1 MTDYDDIINL
11 PHHTSDHHPRMAMID
26 RAAQFA
32 PFAAVVGYDDA
43 IAETGRYT
51 DSRTEMG
58 DDELAALDRQMAI
71 IVNNIDSQPEVTI
84 TYFVPDERKDG
95 GSYQTLTAQ
104 VVKVDE
110 TERRLYLSEG
120 TAIYMRDIIRLINKK
135 LALPFLLFIFVQ
147 CLNYYLYE

>member
-1 MTDYDDIINL
+1 
-11 PHHTSDHHPRMAMID
+11 MAMID

-58 DDELAALDRQMAI
+58 DDELAALDRQMAV

-120 TAIYMRDIIRLINKK
+120 TAIYIRDIIRLINK
-135 LALPFLLFIFVQ
+135 
-147 CLNYYLYE
+147 

>member
-1 MTDYDDIINL
+1 
-11 PHHTSDHHPRMAMID
+11 MAMID

>member
-51 DSRTEMG
+51 DSRPVAG
-58 DDELAALDRQMAI
+58 DDQLNELDRKMAV
-71 IVNNIDSQPEVTI
+71 IVETIESHPEVEI
-84 TYFVPDERKDG
+84 TYFVADERKDG

-120 TAIYMRDIIRLINKK
+120 TAIYMRDIIRLTNK
-135 LALPFLLFIFVQ
+135 
-147 CLNYYLYE
+147 

>member
-51 DSRTEMG
+51 DSRPVAG
-58 DDELAALDRQMAI
+58 DDKLNELDRKMAA
-71 IVNNIDSQPEVTI
+71 IVKTIESHPEVEI
-84 TYFVPDERKDG
+84 TFFVADERKDG

-120 TAIYMRDIIRLINKK
+120 TAIYIRDIIRLINK
-135 LALPFLLFIFVQ
+135 
-147 CLNYYLYE
+147 

>member
-51 DSRTEMG
+51 DSRPVAG
-58 DDELAALDRQMAI
+58 DDELAALDRQMAV

-120 TAIYMRDIIRLINKK
+120 TAIYIRDIIRLINK
-135 LALPFLLFIFVQ
+135 
-147 CLNYYLYE
+147 

>member
-51 DSRTEMG
+51 DSRPVAG
-58 DDELAALDRQMAI
+58 DDQLNELDRKMAA
-71 IVNNIDSQPEVTI
+71 IVETIDSRPEVEI
-84 TYFVPDERKDG
+84 TYFVADKRKSG
-95 GSYQTLTAQ
+95 GRFKTIKGNATKIDS
-104 VVKVDE
+104 VE
-110 TERRLYLSEG
+110 HCLYLG
-120 TAIYMRDIIRLINKK
+120 RDIKIPIADIADIKM
-135 LALPFLLFIFVQ
+135 
-147 CLNYYLYE
+147 